1 MKLHT
6 SETEHPLKELSHS
19 KFLNSQSKSYERN
32 FLKVFLKILNHVS
45 ITQWNV
51 LDSSLHGFDCGT
63 QEVIVLI
70 ETG

>member
-1 MKLHT
+1 MT
-6 SETEHPLKELSHS
+6 
-19 KFLNSQSKSYERN
+19 FLTIENDIF
-32 FLKVFLKILNHVS
+32 FLKVFLKILYRVS

>member
-19 KFLNSQSKSYERN
+19 KFLNSQSKSYESN
-32 FLKVFLKILNHVS
+32 FLKVLNHVS